1 MTSTILLKIQSM
13 MENANKA
20 EKKLSKYILDNTKKV
35 TTLSVAN
42 LSKESGVSTATIVRF
57 SQSLGLPGFKEL
69 KLELAKVDGQSESDT
84 YKEITPQDSVTILK
98 EKMALKV
105 QYLMN
110 EIKKSN
116 DDGSFEKVVAY
127 LTKAETIQIF
137 ANGESQLVC
146 QYFMNKFSQLNKNV
160 ITTPDVR
167 TLSYNLL
174 KNKQSSLLFLI
185 SDTGEDEDILSLAS
199 MAQSCGAKI
208 VSVTS
213 NLKSSLSEKSTIVLK
228 VSDIDQQK
236 VGLIDSLSI
245 FGQLFI
251 VDLLYSLYFM
261 QDYRT
266 NLKLRDESEKII
278 KRVLVNKH
286 YM

>member
-35 TTLSVAN
+35 TTSSVAN

-185 SDTGEDEDILSLAS
+185 SDTGEDEDILLLAS

-251 VDLLYSLYFM
+251 VDLLYSLYFK

-278 KRVLVNKH
+278 KKSFGK
-286 YM
+286 

>member
-127 LTKAETIQIF
+127 LIKAETIQIF

-251 VDLLYSLYFM
+251 VDLLYSLYFK

-278 KRVLVNKH
+278 KKSFDK
-286 YM
+286 